1 MVTYDSA
8 AVYVDKCST
17 LEAKVI
23 AIDAIIDALFLTA
36 LKAAAGENISQYSL
50 NDGQVIISTTY
61 KTAAD
66 VQKSINSFE
75 QLRQMY
81 INRINGRVIRL
92 VDGKN
97 LV

>member
-8 AVYVDKCST
+8 AVYVDQCST
-17 LEAKVI
+17 LQAKI
-23 AIDAIIDALFLTA
+23 TAIDAIIDALLLTA
-36 LKAAAGENISQYSL
+36 VKAAAGENISQYSL

-66 VQKSINSFE
+66 VQKSITAFE
-75 QLRQMY
+75 QIRQMY

-92 VDGKN
+92 VDSKN
-97 LV
+97 LI